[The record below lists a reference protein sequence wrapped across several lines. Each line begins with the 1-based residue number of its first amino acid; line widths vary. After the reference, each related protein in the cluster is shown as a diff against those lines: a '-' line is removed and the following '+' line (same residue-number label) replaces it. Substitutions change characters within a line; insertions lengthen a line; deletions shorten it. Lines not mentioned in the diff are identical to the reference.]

1 VTDPNAPIGYG
12 AAFDTYHR
20 LGWPAVL
27 PLPRGKK
34 KTPPEGYSGEA
45 GLDPSYADMQTWADN
60 GYADGNLALRTPATI
75 IGIDVDN
82 YGGKNGAATIAHAET
97 SWGRLPLGYRS
108 SGRPDDPV
116 SGIRW
121 FRIPAGVKLKQN
133 IEFRELGLGGVEIIQ
148 RHHRYGVVWPSTHPD
163 TGNIYRW
170 YAEID
175 NSIMDQPPAA
185 DDLPCLPDE
194 WIDALRVVET
204 ESDGADLGPDGHVD
218 VQRCLT
224 EGAMSSRVAFKL
236 GLALSELYGTTRHD
250 HTRDRVL
257 GLLRCGKNGEP
268 GVKRAL
274 NVLCEA
280 FVNRVHKDRPGGRN
294 EAKAEFKSFVYGD
307 KVPELLAD
315 EDYDDDENIGS
326 SSDESDSA
334 TTKFDDNGRTLRL
347 VPADEIKSDI
357 PDWVWESEDKGRIQR
372 AVLTLF
378 AGRPEAGKS
387 TAVRWFAARWSTG
400 ELDGCWKDTLQKIAY
415 IASEEALEY
424 VVKPGLQ
431 TAGANMDNFTFPEVK
446 MNGEAVA
453 LMSDTDEQ
461 ELTKQLVA
469 EGVTVVIVD
478 PIMATIRSKVDIY
491 RNNELR
497 QALNPWV
504 RIARRINGTVIGI
517 VHLNKGTS
525 GDVVAS
531 VNGSSAFGEVA
542 RCVFGFTKDPECE
555 PERVMSQVKNSCGPG
570 DLSLTYEIQ
579 AEVFTADTGRQGLIP
594 VFGITGES
602 DTTVGEILAAAG
614 GKRRLSPN
622 MARVV
627 DLVNS
632 RDETHAD
639 IVVEKGLA
647 KTRNAATK
655 MLNRLYKRGFIDN
668 PVYGSYCP
676 KMTKCHTS

>member
-1 VTDPNAPIGYG
+1 MSDTAAGYG
-12 AAFDTYHR
+12 SAFDIYHR

-34 KTPPEGYSGEA
+34 KTPPEGYTGHDGA
-45 GLDPSYADMQTWADN
+45 DPSYADMQDWADN
-60 GYADGNLALRTPATI
+60 GYSDGNLALRASATEV
-75 IGIDVDN
+75 GIDVDD
-82 YGGKNGAATIAHAET
+82 YDGKNGGATIAHAET
-97 SWGRLPLGYRS
+97 SWAKLPLGYRS

-121 FRIPAGVKLKQN
+121 FRIPAGVKLRDR
-133 IEFRELGLGGVEIIQ
+133 IEFGELGLGGVEIIQ
-148 RHHRYGVVWPSTHPD
+148 RHHRYGVVWPSIHRD
-163 TGNIYRW
+163 TGQLYRW

-175 NSIMDQPPAA
+175 NSMCDTPPAV
-185 DDLPCLPDE
+185 DDLPHLPDE
-194 WIDALRVVET
+194 WIAALQVIET
-204 ESDGADLGPDGHVD
+204 ESNGADLGPDGNVD
-218 VQRCLT
+218 VQSCLT
-224 EGAMSSRVAFKL
+224 EGDMSQRVAFKL
-236 GLALSELYGTTRHD
+236 GLALSEVLGTGRHD
-250 HTRDRVL
+250 HIRDRVL

-274 NVLCEA
+274 NTLYDA
-280 FVNRVHKDRPGGRN
+280 FVNRVAKDRLGGRG

-307 KVPELLAD
+307 NVPELLAD
-315 EDYDDDENIGS
+315 NSYDDDDTGGK
-326 SSDESDSA
+326 SDDSDSA
-334 TTKFDDNGRTLRL
+334 TTEFDDSGRVLRL
-347 VPADEIKSDI
+347 VPASEIQSDI
-357 PDWVWESEDKGRIQR
+357 PYWVWEREDIGRIQR

-400 ELDGCWKDTLQKIAY
+400 ELDGCWKDTPQKIAY

-431 TAGANMDNFTFPEVK
+431 VAGADMANFTFPEVK
-446 MNGEAVA
+446 MSGEAVA
-453 LMSDTDEQ
+453 LMSDTDEH
-461 ELTKQLVA
+461 ELTEQLLA

-491 RNNELR
+491 RNNDLR
-497 QALNPWV
+497 EALAPWV
-504 RIARRINGTVIGI
+504 RIARRINGTVIGV

-555 PERVMSQVKNSCGPG
+555 PERVMSQVKNSCGPC
-570 DLSLTYEIQ
+570 DLSLTYEIA
-579 AEVFTADTGRQGLIP
+579 AEVFTADTKRQGLIP

-622 MARVV
+622 MQHVL

-632 RDETHAD
+632 RHETHAD
-639 IVVEKGLA
+639 IVVDKGLA
-647 KTRNAATK
+647 KTRNTASK
-655 MLNRLYKRGFIDN
+655 MLERLYKRGFIDN
-668 PVYGSYCP
+668 PAYGSYCP
-676 KMTKCHTS
+676 KVSKCQTS